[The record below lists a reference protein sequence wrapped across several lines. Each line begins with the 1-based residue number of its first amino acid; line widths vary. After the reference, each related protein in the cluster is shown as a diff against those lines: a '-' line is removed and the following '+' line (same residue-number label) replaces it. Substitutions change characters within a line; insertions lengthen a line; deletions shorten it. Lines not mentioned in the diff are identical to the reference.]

1 LNDDTFDQLV
11 ISEPVPRWDLS
22 SFSRDRLRQIVDDAV
37 LATNASGAFVCE
49 INEDSLSVIARSS
62 DEFSG
67 HVVPVVSSEL
77 ESRRASVVQQ
87 IGLPPVVPVGFSGPE
102 GPFIC
107 FAAIVAIVRDVPSY
121 LIIVDRRHRK
131 DLSLAQIYNVRAH
144 AAHLSTVLALQF
156 DSVDAAFDHAE
167 GQDFDIE
174 RLRLLESVAV
184 HARDS
189 IIITEAE
196 PVHLPGPRIIY
207 CNAAFTRAAG
217 YLPHEVIGK
226 TPRVLQGPDTDPV
239 TRAELRYAL
248 ENWQPIEVELV
259 NYRKDGSRFWVE
271 LSIVPVANE
280 KGCYTHWV
288 SVQRDIS
295 ERKDAEELAIRVRV
309 AEGQNAALATEIVER
324 KRIEAELLY
333 TAFHDGLTRLRNRAF
348 FMNQLQTALDREAA
362 HNEHHCAILFL
373 DLDRFKIVNDSLG
386 HVHGDALLRDVA
398 QRLKRS
404 VRPQDTLARIGGDE
418 FAILIENTSGLT
430 TAVEIAERVLEAM
443 RTPIQLSHQSVF
455 PSVSIGISQSLRPST
470 SSEDLLRNADIAM
483 YAAKRAGHGDYAIFD
498 PSMHETAVARLALQT
513 ELRLAVQ
520 QGDFHLAY
528 QPIVDPNT
536 GEISSFEALL
546 RWEHPRLGLIAPTDF
561 IPVAEEIGLIRE
573 IDHYVMTEACRQLK
587 RWHDLQGR
595 STLRISVNTSAA
607 EFVDP
612 AFLDDLA
619 AILAS
624 CNLPPECLELEITE
638 GIFLHPS
645 PQIAGI
651 IASIRRSGVRV
662 ALDDFGTGFSSL
674 SYISRYPIDTIKI
687 DKSFIDEISTRRT
700 TYAIVDLIMG
710 LGKALGLNIIAE
722 GVETEEQADRLVAIG
737 CTAIQGYLYSRPL
750 SAIDA
755 DELLTTGVPRVSLDR
770 RTNVPVTIRQHV
782 LGT

>member
-1 LNDDTFDQLV
+1 MKDNMVDHFV
-11 ISEPVPRWDLS
+11 IPDAVRLQGLESSEH
-22 SFSRDRLRQIVDDAV
+22 DRLRQIVDDAV

-49 INEDSLSVIARSS
+49 IDGDTISVVAVSS
-62 DEFSG
+62 DDFSSRTFPILLSPG
-67 HVVPVVSSEL
+67 LSILGDHVV
-77 ESRRASVVQQ
+77 QK
-87 IGLPPVVPVGFSGPE
+87 IGLPPALPVAFSGAE
-102 GPFIC
+102 GSSVR
-107 FAAIVAIVRDVPSY
+107 FAAIVTIVRDVPSY
-121 LIIVDRRHRK
+121 LILVDRRYRK
-131 DLSLAQIYNVRAH
+131 NLSLAQVYNVQAH
-144 AAHLSTVLALQF
+144 AAHLSTVLELKF
-156 DSVDAAFDHAE
+156 RRVDPAANHPD
-167 GQDFDIE
+167 GQSFDIE

-207 CNAAFTRAAG
+207 CNAAFTRATG
-217 YLPHEVIGK
+217 YLPVEVIGK
-226 TPRVLQGPDTDPV
+226 TPRILQGADTDPV
-239 TRAELRYAL
+239 TRAKLRHAL

-259 NYRKDGSRFWVE
+259 NYHKDGSRFWVE

-280 KGCYTHWV
+280 KGWYTHWV

-333 TAFHDGLTRLRNRAF
+333 TAFHDGLTRLRNRAY
-348 FMNQLQTALDREAA
+348 FMDQLQAALDREAA
-362 HNEHHCAILFL
+362 NGDHVCAILFL

-398 QRLKRS
+398 QRLKRC

-418 FAILIENTSGLT
+418 FAILIENTSGLPS
-430 TAVEIAERVLEAM
+430 AVEIAKRILEVM

-455 PSVSIGISQSLRPST
+455 PSVSIGISQSLRPNT
-470 SSEDLLRNADIAM
+470 SPEDLLRKADIAM
-483 YAAKRAGHGDYAIFD
+483 YAAKHAGHGDYAIFD

-528 QPIVDPNT
+528 QPIFDPTT
-536 GEISSFEALL
+536 GMILSFEALL

-573 IDHYVMTEACRQLK
+573 IDRYVMTEACRQLRK
-587 RWHDLQGR
+587 WHVLQGQT
-595 STLRISVNTSAA
+595 TLRISVNTSAA

-619 AILAS
+619 TTLAS
-624 CNLPPECLELEITE
+624 CGLPPECLELEITE

-651 IASIRRSGVRV
+651 IASIRRSGVRI

-687 DKSFIDEISTRRT
+687 DKSFIDEIGTRGT

-737 CTAIQGYLYSRPL
+737 CTAIQGYFYSKPL
-750 SAIDA
+750 SAVDA
-755 DELLTTGVPRVSLDR
+755 NKLLSRKGRAGSP
-770 RTNVPVTIRQHV
+770 I
-782 LGT
+782 

>member
-1 LNDDTFDQLV
+1 LGRWEAILNDDTADQLM
-11 ISEPVPRWDLS
+11 ISEARPRRDLS
-22 SFSRDRLRQIVDDAV
+22 LFSHDRLRQIVDDAV

-49 INEDSLSVIARSS
+49 INADVLSVVATSS
-62 DEFSG
+62 DEFLG
-67 HVVPVVSSEL
+67 EVVPSLVSSKL
-77 ESRRASVVQQ
+77 ESRDDLLIQK
-87 IGLPPVVPVGFSGPE
+87 IGLPPVAPLAFAGLESVR
-102 GPFIC
+102 
-107 FAAIVAIVRDVPSY
+107 FAAIVTIIRDVPSY
-121 LIIVDRRHRK
+121 LILVDRRHRK
-131 DLSLAQIYNVRAH
+131 NLSLAQVYNARAH

-156 DSVDAAFDHAE
+156 DSVDAASDHAE

-207 CNAAFTRAAG
+207 CNAAFTRATG
-217 YLPHEVIGK
+217 YLPDEVIGQ

-239 TRAELRYAL
+239 IRAELRYAL

-280 KGCYTHWV
+280 KGWYTHWV

-324 KRIEAELLY
+324 KRVEAELLY

-348 FMNQLQTALDREAA
+348 FMDQLQAALDREAA
-362 HNEHHCAILFL
+362 HNDHHCTILFL

-386 HVHGDALLRDVA
+386 HIHGDALLRDVA

-430 TAVEIAERVLEAM
+430 TAVEVAERVLEAM

-587 RWHDLQGR
+587 KWHDLQGR

-755 DELLTTGVPRVSLDR
+755 DKLLTTGAYRGSSLIIESTCR
-770 RTNVPVTIRQHV
+770 
-782 LGT
+782 

>member
-1 LNDDTFDQLV
+1 MNVGTANPLLAPM
-11 ISEPVPRWDLS
+11 SVPPRDLTAVNHG
-22 SFSRDRLRQIVDDAV
+22 RLRQIADDAV
-37 LATNASGAFVCE
+37 LATNASGAFICE
-49 INEDSLSVIARSS
+49 IRENAVSVITTSS
-62 DEFSG
+62 DESSG
-67 HVVPVVSSEL
+67 RVVPNL
-77 ESRRASVVQQ
+77 IAFGPNTTPDLFVQK
-87 IGLPPVVPVGFSGPE
+87 IGPPPFGSLSFSGPE
-102 GPFIC
+102 GFSIR
-107 FAAIVAIVRDVPSY
+107 FATIVAIVRNVPSY
-121 LIIVDRRHRK
+121 LILFDRRHRK
-131 DLSLAQIYNVRAH
+131 ELSLAQVYNVRAH
-144 AAHLSTVLALQF
+144 AAHLSTLLTLLTLPFVNAEAGA
-156 DSVDAAFDHAE
+156 VIAE
-167 GQDFDIE
+167 GQDFDID

-196 PVHLPGPRIIY
+196 PVSLPGPRIIY
-207 CNAAFTRAAG
+207 CNAAFTQATG
-217 YLPHEVIGK
+217 YLPEEVIGQ
-226 TPRVLQGPDTDPV
+226 TPRILQGPDTDPV
-239 TRAELRYAL
+239 TRAKLRHAL

-259 NYRKDGSRFWVE
+259 NYHKDGSRFWVE

-280 KGCYTHWV
+280 KGWYTHWV

-324 KRIEAELLY
+324 KRVEAELLY
-333 TAFHDGLTRLRNRAF
+333 TAFHDGLTRLRNRAY
-348 FMNQLQTALDREAA
+348 FMTRLQAALDREAA
-362 HNEHHCAILFL
+362 QDDHVCAILFL

-404 VRPQDTLARIGGDE
+404 VRPHDTLARIGGDE

-430 TAVEIAERVLEAM
+430 TAVEIAERILDAM

-455 PSVSIGISQSLRPST
+455 PSVSIGISRSLRPNT

-520 QGDFHLAY
+520 RRDFHLAY
-528 QPIVDPNT
+528 QPVFDPTT
-536 GEISSFEALL
+536 GEVSSFEALL

-573 IDHYVMTEACRQLK
+573 IDRCVMTEACRQLK
-587 RWHDLQGR
+587 RWHVLQGR

-612 AFLDDLA
+612 GFLNDLA
-619 AILAS
+619 AILET
-624 CNLPPECLELEITE
+624 CGLPPECLELEITE

-645 PQIAGI
+645 PEIAGI
-651 IASIRRSGVRV
+651 IASIRRSGVRI

-687 DKSFIDEISTRRT
+687 DKSFIDAICTSGT

-722 GVETEEQADRLVAIG
+722 GVETEEQADKLTAIG
-737 CTAIQGYLYSRPL
+737 CTATQGYLYSRPL
-750 SAIDA
+750 SALDA
-755 DELLTTGVPRVSLDR
+755 NALVLKQRE
-770 RTNVPVTIRQHV
+770 RTAISA
-782 LGT
+782 

>member
-1 LNDDTFDQLV
+1 MEKRFVGERDLNGGTPDQLA
-11 ISEPVPRWDLS
+11 ISDSVARRGLNQS
-22 SFSRDRLRQIVDDAV
+22 THGRLRQIADDAA
-37 LATNASGAFVCE
+37 LATNASAAFVCE
-49 INEDSLSVIARSS
+49 INDGSLSVVATSS
-62 DEFSG
+62 HESLG
-67 HVVPVVSSEL
+67 GVVPILVSPGSQSMRDL
-77 ESRRASVVQQ
+77 VVQK
-87 IGLPPVVPVGFSGPE
+87 IGLPPIKPVAFIGPG
-102 GPFIC
+102 GPSIR
-107 FAAIVAIVRDVPSY
+107 FAVIVAIVGDVPSY
-121 LIIVDRRHRK
+121 LILVDRRHRIN
-131 DLSLAQIYNVRAH
+131 LNLAQVYNVRAH
-144 AAHLSTVLALQF
+144 AAHLSTVLALIC
-156 DSVDAAFDHAE
+156 DRIDPAAGDAD
-167 GQDFDIE
+167 GQNFDIE

-207 CNAAFTRAAG
+207 CNAAFTRATG
-217 YLPHEVIGK
+217 YLPDEVIGQ
-226 TPRVLQGPDTDPV
+226 TPRILQGPDTDPV
-239 TRAELRYAL
+239 TRAKLRYAL

-259 NYRKDGSRFWVE
+259 NYHKDGSRFWVE

-280 KGCYTHWV
+280 KGWYTHWV

-324 KRIEAELLY
+324 KRVEAELLY
-333 TAFHDGLTRLRNRAF
+333 TAFHDGLTRLRNRAY
-348 FMNQLQTALDREAA
+348 FMNQLQMALD
-362 HNEHHCAILFL
+362 NETAKADHVCAILFL

-386 HVHGDALLRDVA
+386 HVHGDALLCDVA
-398 QRLKRS
+398 QRLKRC

-418 FAILIENTSGLT
+418 FAILIDSTSGLA
-430 TAVEIAERVLEAM
+430 TAVEIAERILVAM

-455 PSVSIGISQSLRPST
+455 PSVSIGISQSLSSDT

-498 PSMHETAVARLALQT
+498 PFMHETAVARLALQT

-528 QPIVDPNT
+528 QPIFNPTTNEV
-536 GEISSFEALL
+536 SSFEALL
-546 RWEHPRLGLIAPTDF
+546 RWEHPRLGLITPTDF

-573 IDHYVMTEACRQLK
+573 IDRYVMIEACRQLK
-587 RWHDLQGR
+587 RWHVLQGCA
-595 STLRISVNTSAA
+595 TLRISVNTSAA

-619 AILAS
+619 AILAT
-624 CNLPPECLELEITE
+624 CGLPPECLELEITE

-645 PQIAGI
+645 PQIASI
-651 IASIRRSGVRV
+651 IASIRQSGVRI

-687 DKSFIDEISTRRT
+687 DKSFIDEICTRRT

-722 GVETEEQADRLVAIG
+722 GVETDEQAAKLTAIG
-737 CTAIQGYLYSRPL
+737 CTAIQGYLYSKPL
-750 SAIDA
+750 SAVDA
-755 DELLTTGVPRVSLDR
+755 DELVFRQKG
-770 RTNVPVTIRQHV
+770 RTADAP
-782 LGT
+782 